1 LTTKIS
7 NVESPYQQLIRL
19 IKTIKRAAVAF
30 SGGVDSSLLAY
41 VAHEALCGEPD
52 GKPGNMVAITIKTPY
67 IPDWEIEEAQLFAL
81 KFNIAHEIIE
91 LQIPA
96 QITQNPPDRCYLCK
110 KEIFTAIRNYAQKIG
125 IDTII
130 EGSNKDDLNDYR
142 PGLQALKELHIAS
155 PLLQLGITKNTIRE
169 LSREIGLPTWDK
181 PAYACLLSRIPYH
194 TEITA
199 GELERI
205 GKAEMVLR
213 ELNISGSRVRSHGD
227 IARIEVPVTSFADLL
242 KNDVRTHLIEKIKNC
257 GYLYV
262 TLDLEGYRTG
272 SLNKTLGIKKLGKNH
287 GQRHSGLDPE

>member
-1 LTTKIS
+1 MGLFFGYKPIDIS
-7 NVESPYQQLIRL
+7 NVKSSYYQLIWH
-19 IKTIKRAAVAF
+19 IKTIKRAVVAF

-41 VAHEALCGEPD
+41 VAHEALCSEPD

-67 IPDWEIEEAQLFAL
+67 IPDWELEEAQLFAL

-91 LQIPA
+91 LKIPA

-110 KEIFTAIRNYAQKIG
+110 KEIFTAIRNHAHKIG
-125 IDTII
+125 IDTIL

-155 PLLQLGITKNTIRE
+155 PLLQLGITKDTIRE

-213 ELNISGSRVRSHGD
+213 ELNITGSRVRSHGD
-227 IARIEVPVTSFADLL
+227 IARIEVPVTNFADLL
-242 KNDVRTHLIEKIKNC
+242 KNDVRTHLIEKIQSC

-272 SLNKTLGIKKLGKNH
+272 SLNKTLSI
-287 GQRHSGLDPE
+287 